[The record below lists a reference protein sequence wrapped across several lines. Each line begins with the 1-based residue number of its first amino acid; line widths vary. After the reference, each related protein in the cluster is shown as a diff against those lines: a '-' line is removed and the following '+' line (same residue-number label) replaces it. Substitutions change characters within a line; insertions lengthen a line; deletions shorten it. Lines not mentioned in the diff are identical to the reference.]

1 MKKEHI
7 EKQDLGWIEWE
18 SSSEL
23 FSLAKKR
30 IYKPNGDLELE
41 IPPKWEVFSTLIEE
55 IRHCKQRGT
64 RANRSILINCK
75 NYASAKLGFQF
86 DFVLFPRSGIAFFKG
101 TTDSRK
107 SLALGQNPKT
117 RQI

>member
-1 MKKEHI
+1 MNYKSAVVFQFIIEKMKKEHI

-55 IRHCKQRGT
+55 IRHFKHRGT

-75 NYASAKLGFQF
+75 NNASAKLDFQC
-86 DFVLFPRSGIAFFKG
+86 GIAICLTFI
-101 TTDSRK
+101 
-107 SLALGQNPKT
+107 LV
-117 RQI
+117 

>member
-86 DFVLFPRSGIAFFKG
+86 YFVLI
-101 TTDSRK
+101 
-107 SLALGQNPKT
+107 LGSPVWGERRFLFQDCSYKLY
-117 RQI
+117 ILYSK

>member
-1 MKKEHI
+1 MNYKSAVVFQFIIEKMKKEHI

-64 RANRSILINCK
+64 RANQSILINCK
-75 NYASAKLGFQF
+75 NYASAKEVFQY
-86 DFVLFPRSGIAFFKG
+86 D
-101 TTDSRK
+101 
-107 SLALGQNPKT
+107 
-117 RQI
+117 

>member
-1 MKKEHI
+1 MFQFIIDKMKKEHI

-30 IYKPNGDLELE
+30 LYKPNGDLELE

-55 IRHCKQRGT
+55 MRHCKQRKA

-75 NYASAKLGFQF
+75 NYASAKGGFQTHYLR
-86 DFVLFPRSGIAFFKG
+86 VQS
-101 TTDSRK
+101 K
-107 SLALGQNPKT
+107 SCYN
-117 RQI
+117 

>member
-86 DFVLFPRSGIAFFKG
+86 DFVFCLSDGSFDGLNLRVVCKFCS
-101 TTDSRK
+101 
-107 SLALGQNPKT
+107 
-117 RQI
+117 